1 MRKFLFFCSVL
12 FIIGAGYFV
21 YQNKPNILLVS
32 GNQQQVE
39 KVIEEYKS
47 KLASST
53 YYKEKI
59 LCKDNEK
66 QLCDNFNTNLRILNK
81 TTAEKLIQEKML
93 QKSIGPRVTE
103 PIHSLP
109 SITKEKGVVY
119 GKDISSEDIKVE
131 NYIIPVTRGEGE
143 LGIGVGPGQKI
154 QSKLIIVDDSIY
166 KELPLKEN
174 TFGILRFD
182 IKNILMD
189 NVPGLG
195 VVEKSYSEVETIRV
209 KANKKINY

>member
-59 LCKDNEK
+59 LC
-66 QLCDNFNTNLRILNK
+66 
-81 TTAEKLIQEKML
+81 
-93 QKSIGPRVTE
+93 
-103 PIHSLP
+103 
-109 SITKEKGVVY
+109 
-119 GKDISSEDIKVE
+119 
-131 NYIIPVTRGEGE
+131 
-143 LGIGVGPGQKI
+143 
-154 QSKLIIVDDSIY
+154 
-166 KELPLKEN
+166 
-174 TFGILRFD
+174 
-182 IKNILMD
+182 
-189 NVPGLG
+189 
-195 VVEKSYSEVETIRV
+195 
-209 KANKKINY
+209 